1 MGTTTAF
8 HIDTDYIQQFIEQAL
23 FEDVRGGDITA
34 LACIPSALKDKA
46 ILKIKDS
53 GVLAGIDLAR
63 RIFLHLDKDA
73 VFTAFKK
80 DGDDAMIG
88 EIAFEVTCNT
98 QVLLK
103 AERLVLNAM
112 QRMSGIAT
120 MSRKFKSVVEDLPV
134 IVLDTRKTT
143 PMFRYFEKWA
153 VAIGGCANYR
163 FGLYDWF
170 MIKDNHADAS
180 GGLSNAIERVMQ
192 YKLAHPETKDFCLTV
207 EVRNLEELETAL
219 SMPQGVVTRV
229 MLDNFALP
237 QMKKA
242 VKRVNKQIQ
251 TEISGGVTLKNLRRF
266 ALTGVDYISSGA
278 LTHSAKSLDLSLKIV
293 DS

>member
-1 MGTTTAF
+1 MKIPTPF
-8 HIDTDYIQQFIEQAL
+8 PIDSDYIQQFIEEAL
-23 FEDVRGGDITA
+23 FEDVRNGDITA
-34 LACIPSALKDKA
+34 LACIPSNLKNKA
-46 ILKIKDS
+46 VLKIKDS
-53 GVLAGIDLAR
+53 GILAGIDFAR
-63 RIFLHLDKDA
+63 RVFFYLDADTIF
-73 VFTAFKK
+73 TPFKK
-80 DGDDAMIG
+80 DGDIAIEGD
-88 EIAFEVTCNT
+88 IAFEVICNT
-98 QVLLK
+98 QALLK

-120 MSRKFKSVVEDLPV
+120 LSNIFKSAVSDLNV
-134 IVLDTRKTT
+134 TILDTRKTT

-180 GGLSNAIERVMQ
+180 GGLANAIERVTQ
-192 YKLAHPETKDFCLTV
+192 YKLAHPETKNLGLTV

-219 SMPQGVVTRV
+219 AMPKGVVTRV

-251 TEISGGVTLKNLRRF
+251 TEISGGVNIKNLRRF

-278 LTHSAKSLDLSLKIV
+278 LTHSARSLDLSLKIV
-293 DS
+293 K

>member
-1 MGTTTAF
+1 MTTASTF
-8 HIDTDYIQQFIEQAL
+8 HIDTLYIQQFIEQAL
-23 FEDVRGGDITA
+23 FEDVHYGDITA
-34 LACIPSALKDKA
+34 LACIPSALKSTA
-46 ILKIKDS
+46 VLKIKDK
-53 GVLAGIDLAR
+53 GVLAGMELAR
-63 RIFLHLDKDA
+63 RIFFSLDADTI
-73 VFTAFKK
+73 FTPYKN
-80 DGDDAMIG
+80 DGDSVVPG
-88 EIAFEVTCNT
+88 EIAFEVSCNT

-120 MSRKFKSVVEDLPV
+120 LSRKFKSVVSDLPV
-134 IVLDTRKTT
+134 TILDTRKTT
-143 PMFRYFEKWA
+143 PLFRYFEKWA

-180 GGLSNAIERVMQ
+180 GGLANAIERVMQ
-192 YKLAHPETKDFCLTV
+192 YKIAHPETKDFGLTV

-219 SMPQGVVTRV
+219 SMPPGVVTRV
-229 MLDNFALP
+229 MLDNFALT

-251 TEISGGVTLKNLRRF
+251 TEISGGVTIKNLRRN

-278 LTHSAKSLDLSLKIV
+278 LTHSARSLDLSLKIV
-293 DS
+293 K

>member
-1 MGTTTAF
+1 METPTPF
-8 HIDTDYIQQFIEQAL
+8 RIDSDYIKQFIEQAL
-23 FEDVRGGDITA
+23 YEDVRNGDITA
-34 LACIPSALKDKA
+34 LACIPSNLKNKA
-46 ILKIKDS
+46 VLKIKDS
-53 GVLAGIDLAR
+53 GVLAGMELAQR
-63 RIFLHLDKDA
+63 VFMYLDAETIF
-73 VFTAFKK
+73 TPFKK
-80 DGDDAMIG
+80 DGDFIIDG

-98 QVLLK
+98 QALLK

-120 MSRKFKSVVEDLPV
+120 LSNTFKSAVHDLNV
-134 IVLDTRKTT
+134 TILDTRKTT

-153 VAIGGCANYR
+153 VAIGGCSNYR

-180 GGLSNAIERVMQ
+180 GGLANAIERVTQ
-192 YKLAHPETKDFCLTV
+192 YKLTHPETKDFGLTV

-219 SMPQGVVTRV
+219 AMPKGVVTRV

-251 TEISGGVTLKNLRRF
+251 TEISGSVNLKNLRRF

-278 LTHSAKSLDLSLKIV
+278 LTHSARSLDLSLKIV
-293 DS
+293 K